1 VKGGAPE
8 SKARRIDLGTNL
20 EIIRQLTDGRRSFRA
35 IADDLG
41 IAENTVRSRVKELR
55 ASGAMHITSL
65 VDPSKLSNHT
75 LVIIGVKLNTT
86 NNLMQKC
93 HEFRRLSGVA
103 AAAVVTGRYHLIIVV
118 LLNESLSLLDFYEH
132 EVSTIECVVD
142 CETFAV
148 YGNDNFL
155 VPYVLPALPVERE
168 RDSGR

>member
-1 VKGGAPE
+1 MKSEAPD
-8 SKARRIDLGTNL
+8 SKARRDDLGTNL

-41 IAENTVRSRVKELR
+41 IAENTVRRRVKELCD
-55 ASGAMHITSL
+55 SGVMHITSL
-65 VDPSKLSNHT
+65 VDPSTVSNHT

-93 HEFRRLSGVA
+93 HEFRRLVGVTA
-103 AAAVVTGRYHLIIVV
+103 SAVVTGRYHLIIVV
-118 LLNESLSLLDFYEH
+118 LLNEGLSLLDFYER
-132 EVSTIECVVD
+132 EVSTIEGVVD

-155 VPYVLPALPVERE
+155 VPYILPAPPDVRE
-168 RDSGR
+168 RDNG